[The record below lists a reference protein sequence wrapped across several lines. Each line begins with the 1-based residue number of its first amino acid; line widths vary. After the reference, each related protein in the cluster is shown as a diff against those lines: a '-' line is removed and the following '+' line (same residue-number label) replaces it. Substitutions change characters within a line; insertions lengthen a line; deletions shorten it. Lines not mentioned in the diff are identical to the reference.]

1 MKVVLFCG
9 GYGMRMRN
17 GNASDVPKPM
27 APVQG
32 RPFLER
38 LLDYWIGQGVQRAV
52 LAVGYMHETVR
63 KHFGEQYRNCAL
75 DYSVEQQPLGTGGAL
90 VQTLPLVQGKT
101 FLVLNG
107 DTYFAVPLSK
117 LTEFHRQHRAE
128 VSLSLF
134 RSEAVSGRPHGLA
147 RPVAGPHSCRGNHR
161 QIRRQPAVGRQPP
174 RSPASSP
181 WQGCAARLPARV
193 SSLEKDLLPSLLGG
207 LYGCIFDAPFVDI
220 GLPEDWRAAANIIT

>member
-1 MKVVLFCG
+1 
-9 GYGMRMRN
+9 
-17 GNASDVPKPM
+17 M

-52 LAVGYMHETVR
+52 FAVGYMHETIR
-63 KHFGEQYRNCAL
+63 KHFGEKYRDCAIT
-75 DYSVEQQPLGTGGAL
+75 YSVEQQPLGTGGAL
-90 VQTLPLVQGKT
+90 VQALSLVQQKT

-107 DTYFAVPLSK
+107 DTYFAIPLAT
-117 LTEFHRQHRAE
+117 LTQFHREHRAE

-134 RSEAVSGRPHGLA
+134 RSDNPRYTGISLDSDARVTDLSGHGA
-147 RPVAGPHSCRGNHR
+147 ANGGVFMFE
-161 QIRRQPAVGRQPP
+161 
-174 RSPASSP
+174 RS
-181 WQGCAARLPARV
+181 AATRLPAGV
-193 SSLEKDLLPSLLGG
+193 SSLEKDLLPRLLGG